1 MGERYTSGRFQAIC
15 RTDSLLLNSPPLS
28 RRPRRCARLSSAAIG
43 ARTGGR
49 ATSLARCLL
58 ASRTDGSHIKGKRLA
73 AIPGAPPDLAN
84 LPSGCAF
91 APRCQEGSQPA
102 SGRRHPT
109 YFSTV
114 GTAPAVCRCPHLL
127 SWVSGLPKPW
137 PPPHE
142 PFDLANGQAAS
153 P

>member
-15 RTDSLLLNSPPLS
+15 RIGSLLLSSSPPL

-49 ATSLARCLL
+49 ATSLARRLL

-91 APRCQEGSQPA
+91 APRCQEVQPA
-102 SGRRHPT
+102 CQREVPSDVLLNGGHSARCL
-109 YFSTV
+109 SLS
-114 GTAPAVCRCPHLL
+114 APVVMGERP
-127 SWVSGLPKPW
+127 S
-137 PPPHE
+137 
-142 PFDLANGQAAS
+142 
-153 P
+153 